1 MAVPCCAA
9 LSKTIRVLSCRQIN
23 NRMQTE
29 GPILE
34 SLTRRLAETPEDF
47 LAEPRVGQG
56 GRVHTAAVV
65 GDLIRLLGSNASVD
79 QLKSFAGKSI
89 TQTRTSSS
97 PENAKTEPPSAIET
111 RLEPN
116 RFAVTLILCWLLS
129 DDWFRQ
135 IKSKTVDVLQLLDS
149 EAAQLAAQVAPR
161 KFVTDPDRREELAR
175 VALARLGFRPAG
187 ETLAQAQDRLT
198 TLNSTER
205 ARVLQAA
212 RAGEQRA
219 RQIREA
225 LARKAAEESADKW
238 TRE

>member
-1 MAVPCCAA
+1 
-9 LSKTIRVLSCRQIN
+9 
-23 NRMQTE
+23 MQNE

-47 LAEPRVGQG
+47 LAEPRVAQR
-56 GRVHTAAVV
+56 GRVQTAAVV
-65 GDLIRLLGSNASVD
+65 GDLIRLLGGDVGAEH
-79 QLKSFAGKSI
+79 LKPFVGRS
-89 TQTRTSSS
+89 TPPTRTSEL
-97 PENAKTEPPSAIET
+97 PDYAEADPPASAEA
-111 RLEPN
+111 RLERN

-135 IKSKTVDVLQLLDS
+135 IKPETGNLLRLLDA
-149 EAAQLAAQVAPR
+149 EAAQLAAQVAAR
-161 KFVTDPDRREELAR
+161 KFVVDPDRREELAR

-205 ARVLQAA
+205 VRVLQAA
-212 RAGEQRA
+212 RAAEERA

-225 LARKAAEESADKW
+225 LVSKAAEESADKW